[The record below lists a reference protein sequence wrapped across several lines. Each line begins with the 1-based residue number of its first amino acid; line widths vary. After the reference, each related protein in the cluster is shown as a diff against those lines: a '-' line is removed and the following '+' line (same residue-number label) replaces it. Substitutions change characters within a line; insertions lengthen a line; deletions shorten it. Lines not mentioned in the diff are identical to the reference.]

1 MVAREDAKMDFDWFL
16 DEDCD
21 EMNDEVFGE
30 GEDIEEKLDLY
41 PKTKDGMFA
50 MWRYLKNET
59 TNPFEGWK
67 YLWRES
73 YFMDYDFRL
82 LVAVRILTTFEQ
94 KLVHFAMPD
103 LIRWI
108 NDLHPEMLLAVNNT
122 EDEAEKTRVIDIIS
136 KEVRSGVLAR
146 NIKFLT
152 DRDVLPLALAV
163 DKCVERFPYRENNLI
178 AVLWQKATF
187 CDQSTIEYA
196 PCVDYIRK
204 DALLRDFNTIPSY
217 ESIVLSEL
225 SEMEYEGVIVL
236 ALHKNIPPACI
247 GPDTLLTTL
256 LNAEVP
262 ECIYNNGE
270 CGSAAKWFLKDMLH
284 RIVHREKKKDFTDVS
299 DEELTEEE
307 MKRLIRE
314 VFVHNKISYYKALSA
329 VYRELTNVE
338 T

>member
-1 MVAREDAKMDFDWFL
+1 
-16 DEDCD
+16 
-21 EMNDEVFGE
+21 
-30 GEDIEEKLDLY
+30 
-41 PKTKDGMFA
+41 
-50 MWRYLKNET
+50 
-59 TNPFEGWK
+59 
-67 YLWRES
+67 
-73 YFMDYDFRL
+73 MDYDFRL

-108 NDLHPEMLLAVNNT
+108 NDLRPEMLLAVNNT

-204 DALLRDFNTIPSY
+204 DALLR
-217 ESIVLSEL
+217 IV
-225 SEMEYEGVIVL
+225 
-236 ALHKNIPPACI
+236 
-247 GPDTLLTTL
+247 
-256 LNAEVP
+256 
-262 ECIYNNGE
+262 
-270 CGSAAKWFLKDMLH
+270 
-284 RIVHREKKKDFTDVS
+284 R
-299 DEELTEEE
+299 
-307 MKRLIRE
+307 
-314 VFVHNKISYYKALSA
+314 
-329 VYRELTNVE
+329 
-338 T
+338 